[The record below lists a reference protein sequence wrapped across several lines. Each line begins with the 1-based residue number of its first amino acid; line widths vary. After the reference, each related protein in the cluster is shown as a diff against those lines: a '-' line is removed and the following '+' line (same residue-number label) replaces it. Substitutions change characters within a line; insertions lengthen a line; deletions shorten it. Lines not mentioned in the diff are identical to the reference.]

1 MFTGVGRV
9 TRAGSVVKDVAEGVA
24 NADASL
30 ACGPDVRFQLASV
43 SKQFTAAAVLLL
55 VDDGR
60 VAITDPVSRWI
71 DRCPTSWGAIT
82 IHHLLTHTAGLPH
95 WQDLPGIS
103 LTEPMDAEDELDVFR
118 QSQLR
123 SSPGKAWYYSSP
135 GYVLL
140 AHVVQRA
147 AAMPYRTFLDRRI
160 FEPLELSATFV
171 GNAGQRPNVAAGH
184 QGGAAIKSFEL
195 DVVGMGAGD
204 VWSTLGD
211 MLRWYD
217 ALAEPGFLSAAARAS
232 LFQRHAR
239 LPSPVMFDDGSKT
252 EVDGYGYGWFLG
264 TTLGHAAVLHPGDN
278 AGFKALNLI
287 VPAKDVRLVML
298 VNDEEAEFVRAAEDM
313 LRRAL
318 TDQ

>member
-30 ACGPDVRFQLASV
+30 PCGPDVRFQLASV

-55 VDDGR
+55 VDDGT
-60 VAITDPVSRWI
+60 VSIADPVSRWI
-71 DRCPTSWGAIT
+71 DRCPASWGEIT

-95 WQDLPGIS
+95 WQDLPAIS

-118 QSQLR
+118 QSRLR
-123 SSPGKAWYYSSP
+123 SSPGKSWYYSSP

-140 AHVVQRA
+140 AHIVQRA
-147 AAMPYRTFLDRRI
+147 AAMPYRAFLEQRI

-171 GNAGQRPNVAAGH
+171 GNAGQRPLVAAGH
-184 QGGAAIKSFEL
+184 QGGVVIKSFEL

-204 VWSTLGD
+204 VWSTVGD
-211 MLRWYD
+211 VLRWD
-217 ALAEPGFLSAAARAS
+217 EALAEPGFLSSAARTS
-232 LFQRHAR
+232 LFERHAR
-239 LPSPVMFDDGSKT
+239 LPSPVMFDDGSRT

-264 TTLGHAAVLHPGDN
+264 STLGHAAVLHPGDN
-278 AGFKALNLI
+278 AGFKALNLV
-287 VPAKDVRLVML
+287 VPAKDVLLVML
-298 VNDEEAEFVRAAEDM
+298 VNDEETEVVQAAEDL
-313 LRRAL
+313 LRLAL
-318 TDQ
+318 AD